1 MGQKELKNY
10 RVKKHSSV
18 EVFYSETERVFFI
31 KHDEKHVLNK
41 HFKSLI
47 TCEEYVFNQFQ
58 VYLKE
63 NTKTNQ
69 PPNFSFKEIKNLLDA
84 FFIKRGK
91 NCKTRNY
98 EGINK
103 AS

>member
-1 MGQKELKNY
+1 MGQKTLENY
-10 RVKKHSSV
+10 KAKRDSLV
-18 EVFYSETERVFFI
+18 EVFYSETERIFFI
-31 KHDEKHVLNK
+31 KHDEKHVLNQ
-41 HFKSLI
+41 HFKRLI

-63 NTKTNQ
+63 NTKTNH
-69 PPNFSFKEIKNLLDA
+69 PPSYSFKEMKNLLDT